1 MKNEIQKKLEGTIFT
16 VYTSFDKNELINYQ
30 QIENYLVF
38 LYENN
43 VRNFYVMPY
52 NSRYSQLYEKEI
64 FELNNFVIKTVK
76 SLNKENI
83 CIVSDSIHGP
93 TSLSVEMGF
102 DAFNTGCDIF
112 ASICREKYF
121 SDAQV
126 LQHYSRLSDSLK
138 MPLLVHE
145 MPFLS
150 GFNAQNMKWPLTLI
164 ESLLEIENIVAI
176 KEDAK
181 EVEYGKKIIE
191 LLEPHIRVIFAG
203 RKSYFAD
210 LYQYGL
216 KAYLNGISMI
226 NPEIGFYFWDIL
238 QKDEKSKIKYFLNE
252 IDNFFWDNVNQKY
265 GWHRVNKAYL
275 EAAGLMSRYERS
287 PLKPLDE
294 NEFKEIKD
302 NYKMLIDRF
311 RDLVS

>member
-181 EVEYGKKIIE
+181 EVEYGKK
-191 LLEPHIRVIFAG
+191 LL
-203 RKSYFAD
+203 
-210 LYQYGL
+210 
-216 KAYLNGISMI
+216 N
-226 NPEIGFYFWDIL
+226 
-238 QKDEKSKIKYFLNE
+238 FLN
-252 IDNFFWDNVNQKY
+252 
-265 GWHRVNKAYL
+265 
-275 EAAGLMSRYERS
+275 
-287 PLKPLDE
+287 
-294 NEFKEIKD
+294 
-302 NYKMLIDRF
+302 LI
-311 RDLVS
+311 SE